1 MFSGG
6 GGYISV
12 LVVDSNS
19 PDGTSEIVRK
29 LKKEYPNLHL
39 LMQKR
44 KEGLASA
51 YIEGFKQVQKFG
63 YEIFVQMDADFQHP
77 MDVLPEM
84 IAKTEY
90 CDLVIGSR
98 YIKDGNWNNKFI
110 DKKYFLSLCGNLYA
124 RSILGCSIKD
134 LTGGYNVWTKKA
146 IEKIDL
152 NQIKSKGF
160 SFQIE
165 MKYLTYKNKLKISE
179 YPIKFN
185 VRRSGQTKMT
195 LDIITEGLIKVWK
208 IKDTK

>member
-1 MFSGG
+1 
-6 GGYISV
+6 
-12 LVVDSNS
+12 
-19 PDGTSEIVRK
+19 
-29 LKKEYPNLHL
+29 
-39 LMQKR
+39 
-44 KEGLASA
+44 
-51 YIEGFKQVQKFG
+51 
-63 YEIFVQMDADFQHP
+63 MD
-77 MDVLPEM
+77 
-84 IAKTEY
+84 
-90 CDLVIGSR
+90 
-98 YIKDGNWNNKFI
+98 
-110 DKKYFLSLCGNLYA
+110 
-124 RSILGCSIKD
+124 
-134 LTGGYNVWTKKA
+134 KKA